1 MAVFLKNVTFH
12 GVLLDSL
19 MDEGGNSWQEVAA
32 LLKAGIRDGVV
43 QPLKCT
49 VFPKDRVE
57 DAFRYMAQGKHIGKV
72 VVQVRRGPGSP
83 GSPRSPR
90 SSPRGSARARLLL
103 RLQVRREEPEAVL
116 RETGPTLMAAVSKT
130 YCPAHKSYV
139 ITGGLGGLGLE
150 LAQWLVLRGARKL
163 VLTSRSGIRTGEQAW
178 GCRGHPVSSALVCS
192 LG

>member
-12 GVLLDSL
+12 GILLDL
-19 MDEGGNSWQEVAA
+19 LLDKVDARWQEVAA

-57 DAFRYMAQGKHIGKV
+57 DAFRFMAQGKHIGKV
-72 VVQVRRGPGSP
+72 VVQVRRGPRHP
-83 GSPRSPR
+83 PRHC
-90 SSPRGSARARLLL
+90 PRGGASAQLLL
-103 RLQVRREEPEAVL
+103 GPQVRQEEPEAVP
-116 RETGPTLMAAVSKT
+116 RGPSPTLMTAVSRAF
-130 YCPAHKSYV
+130 CLAHKSYV
-139 ITGGLGGLGLE
+139 ITGGLGGFGLE

-178 GCRGHPVSSALVCS
+178 GCGGCLVTSGLVCS
-192 LG
+192 RG